1 MAKIVGSSAGDV
13 LKGTEESDRIWG
25 LVGFDTIDGGG
36 GDDFVDGGAHDDMLT
51 SSSGYDRIDGGDGSD
66 QIVLTGTGGAITGG
80 RGFDGLV
87 VDFSQSADRMVFNGA
102 GGHGYVGDPSAV
114 SQHVFF
120 HDIEWLRLLAGSG
133 DDRITGTAGSDRIS
147 TGAGIDVVNAGA
159 GNDIITNTGGHDRL
173 DGGDGNDRFVLVGT
187 GSTVFGG
194 AGDDTLVVDLSGS
207 TAPVVFNL
215 ANGHGIIGDG
225 TQTERHLFVQ
235 HQDVER
241 VVLMTGRG
249 SDRVTGSALGDVIE
263 TAGGNDVVDAG
274 AGDDRITD
282 GLGANRLFGGDGS
295 DQIISTFY
303 SAEIDGGAGQ
313 DWLYISEMQ
322 RTSDLTIDFAA
333 GKVSTGTVLRGF
345 EEVGLALG
353 SGNDRVSAGDL
364 TYLIVDAGAGDDHI
378 EGGAGRDRFDG
389 EEGDDYID
397 AGAGDDMIETGTGDD
412 VAFGGDGRDTL
423 ANDGGSDV
431 LDGGAGDDWLQ
442 DTFPG
447 SGSLGVASILR
458 GGAGNDTINARYL
471 GEADGGEGRD
481 LLNLNYGGLPEATD
495 FDAAR
500 GVTHTGLTFANVEYF
515 NVTSGR
521 YDDVLRGAE
530 DNDTFYSSS
539 GNDILDGRGG
549 NDTLSGA
556 SENDQLFGGDGAD
569 ILDGGSQ
576 NDLLSGGN
584 GADRLTGGSGADTF
598 LWSSETSG
606 EAGLDRIL
614 DFNGRLGDRI
624 AFSEDAQDAM
634 GIHSYADF
642 LAAAHDT
649 ADGVF
654 VAFNGSDAE
663 GILIEDV
670 SLSVLTESDVVFG
683 LG

>member
-1 MAKIVGSSAGDV
+1 MAKIVGSSASDV
-13 LKGTEESDRIWG
+13 LKGTAESDHIWG
-25 LVGFDTIDGGG
+25 LIGMDTIDGGG
-36 GDDFVDGGAHDDMLT
+36 GDDFISGGAHDDTLT

-66 QIVLTGTGGAITGG
+66 QIVLTGTGGAVTGG

-87 VDFSQSADRMVFNGA
+87 VDFSQTADRMVFNGA
-102 GGHGYVGDPSAV
+102 GGHGYVGDPGVASR
-114 SQHVFF
+114 HVFF
-120 HDIEWLRLLAGSG
+120 HDIEWLRILAGSG

-147 TGAGIDVVNAGA
+147 TGAGNDVVNAGA
-159 GNDIITNTGGHDRL
+159 GNDILTNTGGHDRL

-194 AGDDTLVVDLSGS
+194 AGDDTLVVDLSAS

-215 ANGHGIIGDG
+215 ENGHGIIAEG
-225 TQTERHLFVQ
+225 TLQERHLFVQ
-235 HQDVER
+235 HQDVEQ
-241 VVLMTGRG
+241 VVLLTGRG
-249 SDRVTGSALGDVIE
+249 NDRVTGSARDDVIE
-263 TAGGNDVVDAG
+263 TAGGSDFVDAG

-282 GLGANRLFGGDGS
+282 GSGANRLFGGDG
-295 DQIISTFY
+295 DDGITSTFY

-313 DWLYISEMQ
+313 DWLYISEMA

-345 EEVGLALG
+345 EQANLALG
-353 SGNDRVSAGDL
+353 SGNDRVIAGDL
-364 TYLIVDAGAGDDHI
+364 AYLTVDAGAGNDHL
-378 EGGAGRDRFDG
+378 EGGAGRDALYGEDG
-389 EEGDDYID
+389 NDYIHGGAGND
-397 AGAGDDMIETGTGDD
+397 SIVTGAGDD
-412 VAFGGDGRDTL
+412 VAYGGDGMDTL
-423 ANDGGSDV
+423 ANTGGSDV

-471 GEADGGEGRD
+471 GEVDGGEGRD
-481 LLNLNYGGLPEATD
+481 LLNLNFGALPEATD

-500 GVTHTGLTFANVEYF
+500 GVTHTGLTFANIEYF
-515 NVTSGR
+515 NISSGR
-521 YDDVLRGAE
+521 YDDVLRGAD

-549 NDTLSGA
+549 DDKLQGA
-556 SENDQLFGGDGAD
+556 SESDQLFGGDGAD
-569 ILDGGSQ
+569 FLDGGSQ
-576 NDLLSGGN
+576 DDLLSGGN
-584 GADRLTGGSGADTF
+584 GADRLMGGSGADTF
-598 LWSSETSG
+598 YWSSETSG

-614 DFNGRLGDRI
+614 DFSGGQGDRI
-624 AFSEDAQDAM
+624 AFSQDAEDTT

-649 ADGVF
+649 VDGVF
-654 VAFNGSDAE
+654 VAFNGSDVE